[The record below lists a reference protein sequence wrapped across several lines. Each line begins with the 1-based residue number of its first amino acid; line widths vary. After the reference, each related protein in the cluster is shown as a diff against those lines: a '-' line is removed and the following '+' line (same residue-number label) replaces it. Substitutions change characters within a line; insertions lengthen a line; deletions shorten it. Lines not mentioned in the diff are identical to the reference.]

1 MKWKEGYNMK
11 IGFIGIGV
19 MGEAMASH
27 LLAAGHEMYVYN
39 RTKSKTDRIV
49 EAGAIWC
56 DDVKSVANNSEL
68 IFTII
73 GVPADVEAVYL
84 GEEGLIAHAT
94 PKTILV
100 DMTTSTP
107 ELAKRIYEA
116 GVEKGIQCLDA
127 PVTGGDV
134 GAKNGTLTIMV
145 GGEEAAYDRIRPILD
160 LMGKVIVYM
169 GEAGSGQHTKMAN
182 QIAIAGAAIGM
193 VEALAYSKGAHL
205 DLETVLSA
213 ITSGSAASWQL
224 SNMAPRIIREDFNP
238 GFFIKHFIKD
248 MKIAASE
255 ANDMQVE
262 LPGLELVLSLY
273 EECANRELENL
284 GTQAL
289 YKLYEK

>member
-1 MKWKEGYNMK
+1 MK

-19 MGEAMASH
+19 MGEAMATH
-27 LLAAGHEMYVYN
+27 LLKAEHELYVYN
-39 RTKSKTDRIV
+39 RTKSKTDRLV
-49 EAGAIWC
+49 EQGATWC
-56 DDVKSVANNSEL
+56 ESVADVAKASDL

-73 GVPADVEAVYL
+73 GVPADVESVYL
-84 GEEGLIAHAT
+84 DENGLINCAKAG
-94 PKTILV
+94 TILV

-116 GVEKGIQCLDA
+116 GQKRDILCLDA

-145 GGEEAAYDRIRPILD
+145 GGDEATFKEILPILE
-160 LMGKVIVYM
+160 LMGKTIVFM

-193 VEALAYSKGAHL
+193 VEALAYSKGANL
-205 DLETVLSA
+205 DLQSVLEA

-224 SNMAPRIIREDFNP
+224 SNMAPRIIRDDFNP
-238 GFFIKHFIKD
+238 GFYIKHFIKD
-248 MKIAASE
+248 MRIASTE
-255 ANDMQVE
+255 AKDMQVD
-262 LPGLELVLSLY
+262 LPGLDLVLSLY
-273 EECANRELENL
+273 EECANREFDNL

>member
-1 MKWKEGYNMK
+1 MK

-19 MGEAMASH
+19 MGESMAGH
-27 LLAAGHEMYVYN
+27 LLKAGHDLYVYN
-39 RTKSKTDRIV
+39 RTKSKADRIV
-49 EAGAIWC
+49 AEGATWC
-56 DDVKSVANNSEL
+56 EDVKSIARQCDL

-73 GVPADVEAVYL
+73 GVPADVESVYL
-84 GEEGLIAHAT
+84 NEDGLVNHT
-94 PKTILV
+94 KKGTILV

-107 ELAKRIYEA
+107 DLAKRIYEA
-116 GVEKGIQCLDA
+116 GTPKGLKCLDA

-145 GGEEAAYDRIRPILD
+145 GGDQETFNEILPILE
-160 LMGKVIVYM
+160 LMGKTIVYM
-169 GEAGSGQHTKMAN
+169 GAAGSGQHTKMAN

-193 VEALAYSKGAHL
+193 VESLAYSKGAGL
-205 DLETVLSA
+205 DLETVLKA

-224 SNMAPRIIREDFNP
+224 SNMAPRIINDDFNP

-248 MKIAASE
+248 MRIASTESKAM
-255 ANDMQVE
+255 DVD
-262 LPGLELVLSLY
+262 LPGLDLVLSLY
-273 EECANRELENL
+273 EECQKRELENC

>member
-1 MKWKEGYNMK
+1 MK

-27 LLAAGHEMYVYN
+27 LLNAGHHLYVYN
-39 RTKSKTDRIV
+39 RTKSKADSIV
-49 EAGAIWC
+49 KAGAIWC
-56 DDVKSVANNSEL
+56 EDVKSIATICDV

-73 GVPADVEAVYL
+73 GVPKDVENVYL
-84 GEEGLIAHAT
+84 GEDGLINHA
-94 PKTILV
+94 KENTILI

-107 ELAKRIYEA
+107 DLAKRIYEA
-116 GVEKGIQCLDA
+116 GQIKGLRCLDA

-145 GGEEAAYDRIRPILD
+145 GGDEKTYKEVLPILE
-160 LMGKVIVYM
+160 LMGKTIVYM
-169 GEAGSGQHTKMAN
+169 GVAGSGQHTKMAN

-193 VEALAYSKGAHL
+193 VEALAYSKGAEL
-205 DLETVLSA
+205 DLAKMLQA
-213 ITSGSAASWQL
+213 ITSGSASSGQL
-224 SNMAPRIIREDFNP
+224 SNMAPRIIKDDFNP

-248 MKIAASE
+248 MRIASNE
-255 ANDMQVE
+255 SKEMNVN

-273 EECANRELENL
+273 EECQKRDLENC

>member
-1 MKWKEGYNMK
+1 MK

-19 MGEAMASH
+19 MGESMAGH
-27 LLAAGHEMYVYN
+27 LLKAGHDLYVYN
-39 RTKSKTDRIV
+39 RTKSKADRIV
-49 EAGAIWC
+49 AEGATWC
-56 DDVKSVANNSEL
+56 EEVKSIARQCDL

-73 GVPADVEAVYL
+73 GVPSDVESVYL
-84 GEEGLIAHAT
+84 NEDGLVNHA
-94 PKTILV
+94 KKGTILV

-107 ELAKRIYEA
+107 DLAKRIYEA
-116 GVEKGIQCLDA
+116 GTPKGLKCLDA

-145 GGEEAAYDRIRPILD
+145 GGDRETFNEILPILE
-160 LMGKVIVYM
+160 LMGKTIVYM
-169 GEAGSGQHTKMAN
+169 GAAGSGQHTKMAN

-193 VEALAYSKGAHL
+193 VESLAYSKGAGL
-205 DLETVLSA
+205 DLETVLKA

-224 SNMAPRIIREDFNP
+224 SNMAPRIINDDFNP

-248 MKIAASE
+248 MRIASTESKAM
-255 ANDMQVE
+255 DVD
-262 LPGLELVLSLY
+262 LPGLDLVLSLY
-273 EECANRELENL
+273 EECQKHELENC

>member
-1 MKWKEGYNMK
+1 MK

-19 MGEAMASH
+19 MGESMAGH
-27 LLAAGHEMYVYN
+27 LLKAGHDLYVYN
-39 RTKSKTDRIV
+39 RTKSKADRIV
-49 EAGAIWC
+49 AEGATWC
-56 DDVKSVANNSEL
+56 EDVKSIARQCDL

-73 GVPADVEAVYL
+73 GVPADVESVYL
-84 GEEGLIAHAT
+84 NEDGLVNHA
-94 PKTILV
+94 KKGTILV

-107 ELAKRIYEA
+107 DLAKRIYEA
-116 GVEKGIQCLDA
+116 GTQKGLKCLDA

-145 GGEEAAYDRIRPILD
+145 GGDQETFNEILPILE
-160 LMGKVIVYM
+160 LMGKTIVYM
-169 GEAGSGQHTKMAN
+169 GAAGSGQHTKMAN

-193 VEALAYSKGAHL
+193 VESLAYSKGAGL
-205 DLETVLSA
+205 DLETVLKA

-224 SNMAPRIIREDFNP
+224 SNMAPRIINDDFNP

-248 MKIAASE
+248 MRIASTESKAM
-255 ANDMQVE
+255 DVD
-262 LPGLELVLSLY
+262 LPGLDLVLSLY
-273 EECANRELENL
+273 EECQKRELENC

>member
-1 MKWKEGYNMK
+1 MK

-19 MGEAMASH
+19 MGESMAGH
-27 LLAAGHEMYVYN
+27 LLKAGHDLYVYN
-39 RTKSKTDRIV
+39 RTKNKADRIV
-49 EAGAIWC
+49 AEGATWC
-56 DDVKSVANNSEL
+56 EDVKSIARQCDL

-73 GVPADVEAVYL
+73 GVPADVESVYL
-84 GEEGLIAHAT
+84 NEDGLVNHA
-94 PKTILV
+94 KKGTILV

-107 ELAKRIYEA
+107 DLAKRIYEA
-116 GVEKGIQCLDA
+116 GTPKGLKCLDA

-145 GGEEAAYDRIRPILD
+145 GGDQETFNEISPILE
-160 LMGKVIVYM
+160 LMGKTIVYM
-169 GEAGSGQHTKMAN
+169 GAAGSGQHTKMAN

-193 VEALAYSKGAHL
+193 VESLAYSKGAGL
-205 DLETVLSA
+205 DLETVLKA

-224 SNMAPRIIREDFNP
+224 SNMAPRIINDDFNP

-248 MKIAASE
+248 MRIASTESKAM
-255 ANDMQVE
+255 DVD
-262 LPGLELVLSLY
+262 LPGLDLVLSLY
-273 EECANRELENL
+273 EECQKRELENC

>member
-1 MKWKEGYNMK
+1 MN

-19 MGEAMASH
+19 MGQAMATH
-27 LLAAGHEMYVYN
+27 LLNAGHKMYVYN
-39 RTKSKTDRIV
+39 RTKSKADQIV
-49 EAGAIWC
+49 EAGAIWYE
-56 DDVKSVANNSEL
+56 DVQMVAHHADL

-84 GEEGLIAHAT
+84 GEGGLIDTA
-94 PKTILV
+94 KEGTILV

-116 GVEKGIQCLDA
+116 GMQKGIQCLDA

-145 GGEEAAYDRIRPILD
+145 GGEESVYQSIRPILD

-193 VEALAYSKGAHL
+193 VEALAYSKGANL

-224 SNMAPRIIREDFNP
+224 SNMAPRIIRDDFNP

-248 MKIAASE
+248 MKIATSEASE
-255 ANDMQVE
+255 MSVD
-262 LPGLELVLSLY
+262 LPGLNLVLSLY
-273 EECANRELENL
+273 EECANREFENL

>member
-1 MKWKEGYNMK
+1 MK

-19 MGEAMASH
+19 MGESMAGH
-27 LLAAGHEMYVYN
+27 LLKAGHDLYVYN
-39 RTKSKTDRIV
+39 RTKSKADRIV
-49 EAGAIWC
+49 AEGATWC
-56 DDVKSVANNSEL
+56 EDVKSIARQCDL

-73 GVPADVEAVYL
+73 GVPADVESVYL
-84 GEEGLIAHAT
+84 NEDGLVNHT
-94 PKTILV
+94 KKGTILV

-107 ELAKRIYEA
+107 DLAKRIYEA
-116 GVEKGIQCLDA
+116 GTQKGLKCLDA

-145 GGEEAAYDRIRPILD
+145 GGDQETFNEILPILE
-160 LMGKVIVYM
+160 LMGKTIVYM
-169 GEAGSGQHTKMAN
+169 GAAGSGQHTKMAN

-193 VEALAYSKGAHL
+193 VESLAYSKGAGL
-205 DLETVLSA
+205 DLETVLKA

-224 SNMAPRIIREDFNP
+224 SNMAPRIINDDFNP

-248 MKIAASE
+248 MRIASTESKAM
-255 ANDMQVE
+255 DVD
-262 LPGLELVLSLY
+262 LPGLDLVLSLY
-273 EECANRELENL
+273 EECQKCELENC

>member
-1 MKWKEGYNMK
+1 MK

-19 MGEAMASH
+19 MGESMAGH
-27 LLAAGHEMYVYN
+27 LLKAGHDLYVYN
-39 RTKSKTDRIV
+39 RTKSKADRIV
-49 EAGAIWC
+49 AEGATWC
-56 DDVKSVANNSEL
+56 EDVKSIARQCDL

-73 GVPADVEAVYL
+73 GVPADVESVYL
-84 GEEGLIAHAT
+84 NEDGLVNHA
-94 PKTILV
+94 KKGTILV

-107 ELAKRIYEA
+107 DLAKRIYEA
-116 GVEKGIQCLDA
+116 GTPKGLKCLDA

-145 GGEEAAYDRIRPILD
+145 GGDQETFNEISPILE
-160 LMGKVIVYM
+160 LMGKTIVYM
-169 GEAGSGQHTKMAN
+169 GAAGSGQHTKMAN

-193 VEALAYSKGAHL
+193 VESLAYSKGAGL
-205 DLETVLSA
+205 DLETVLKA

-224 SNMAPRIIREDFNP
+224 SNMAPRIINDDFNP

-248 MKIAASE
+248 MRIASTESKAM
-255 ANDMQVE
+255 DVD
-262 LPGLELVLSLY
+262 LPGLDLVLSLY
-273 EECANRELENL
+273 EECQKRELENC

>member
-1 MKWKEGYNMK
+1 MK

-19 MGEAMASH
+19 MGESMAGH
-27 LLAAGHEMYVYN
+27 LLKAGHDLYVYN
-39 RTKSKTDRIV
+39 RTKNKADRIV
-49 EAGAIWC
+49 AEGATWC
-56 DDVKSVANNSEL
+56 EDVKSIARQCDL

-73 GVPADVEAVYL
+73 GVPADVESVYL
-84 GEEGLIAHAT
+84 NEDGLVNHA
-94 PKTILV
+94 KKGTILV

-107 ELAKRIYEA
+107 DLAKRIYEA
-116 GVEKGIQCLDA
+116 GTPKGLKCLDA

-145 GGEEAAYDRIRPILD
+145 GGDQETFNEILPILE
-160 LMGKVIVYM
+160 LMGKTIVYM
-169 GEAGSGQHTKMAN
+169 GAAGSGQHTKMAN

-193 VEALAYSKGAHL
+193 VESLAYSKGAGL
-205 DLETVLSA
+205 DLETVLKA

-224 SNMAPRIIREDFNP
+224 SNMAPRIINDDFNP

-248 MKIAASE
+248 MRIASTESKAM
-255 ANDMQVE
+255 DVD
-262 LPGLELVLSLY
+262 LPGLDLVLSLY
-273 EECANRELENL
+273 EECQKRELENC

>member
-1 MKWKEGYNMK
+1 MK

-19 MGEAMASH
+19 MGESMAGH
-27 LLAAGHEMYVYN
+27 LLKAGHDLYVYN
-39 RTKSKTDRIV
+39 RTKSKADRIV
-49 EAGAIWC
+49 AEGATWC
-56 DDVKSVANNSEL
+56 EGVKSIARQCDL

-73 GVPADVEAVYL
+73 GVPADVESVYL
-84 GEEGLIAHAT
+84 NEDGLVNHA
-94 PKTILV
+94 KKGTILV

-107 ELAKRIYEA
+107 DLAKRIYEA
-116 GVEKGIQCLDA
+116 GTQKGLKCLDA

-145 GGEEAAYDRIRPILD
+145 GGDQETFNEILPILE
-160 LMGKVIVYM
+160 LMGKTIVYM
-169 GEAGSGQHTKMAN
+169 GAAGSGQHTKMAN

-193 VEALAYSKGAHL
+193 VESLAYSKGAGL
-205 DLETVLSA
+205 DLETVLKA

-224 SNMAPRIIREDFNP
+224 SNMAPRIINDDFNP

-248 MKIAASE
+248 MRIASTESKAM
-255 ANDMQVE
+255 DVD
-262 LPGLELVLSLY
+262 LPGLDLVLSLY
-273 EECANRELENL
+273 EECQKRELENC

>member
-1 MKWKEGYNMK
+1 MN

-19 MGEAMASH
+19 MGQAMATH
-27 LLAAGHEMYVYN
+27 LLNAGHKMYVYN
-39 RTKSKTDRIV
+39 RTKSKADQIV

-56 DDVKSVANNSEL
+56 EDVQMVAHHADL

-84 GEEGLIAHAT
+84 GEGGLIDTA
-94 PKTILV
+94 KEGTILV

-116 GVEKGIQCLDA
+116 GMQKGIQCLDA

-145 GGEEAAYDRIRPILD
+145 GGEESVYQSIRPILD

-193 VEALAYSKGAHL
+193 VEALAYSKGANL

-224 SNMAPRIIREDFNP
+224 SNLL
-238 GFFIKHFIKD
+238 
-248 MKIAASE
+248 KI
-255 ANDMQVE
+255 
-262 LPGLELVLSLY
+262 
-273 EECANRELENL
+273 
-284 GTQAL
+284 
-289 YKLYEK
+289 

>member
-1 MKWKEGYNMK
+1 MN

-19 MGEAMASH
+19 MGQAMATH
-27 LLAAGHEMYVYN
+27 LLNAGHKMYVYN
-39 RTKSKTDRIV
+39 RTKSKADQIV

-56 DDVKSVANNSEL
+56 EDVQMVAHHADL

-84 GEEGLIAHAT
+84 GEGGLIDTA
-94 PKTILV
+94 KEGTILV
-100 DMTTSTP
+100 
-107 ELAKRIYEA
+107 
-116 GVEKGIQCLDA
+116 DA

-145 GGEEAAYDRIRPILD
+145 GGEESVYQSIRPILD

-193 VEALAYSKGAHL
+193 VEALAYSKGANL

-224 SNMAPRIIREDFNP
+224 SNMAPRIIRDDFNP

-248 MKIAASE
+248 MKIATSEASE
-255 ANDMQVE
+255 MSVD
-262 LPGLELVLSLY
+262 LPGLNLVLSLY
-273 EECANRELENL
+273 EECANREFENL

>member
-1 MKWKEGYNMK
+1 MK

-19 MGEAMASH
+19 MGESMAGH
-27 LLAAGHEMYVYN
+27 LLKAGHDLYVYN
-39 RTKSKTDRIV
+39 RTKSKADRIV
-49 EAGAIWC
+49 AEGATWC
-56 DDVKSVANNSEL
+56 EDVKSIARQCDL

-73 GVPADVEAVYL
+73 GVPADVESVYL
-84 GEEGLIAHAT
+84 NEDGLVNHA
-94 PKTILV
+94 KKGTILV

-107 ELAKRIYEA
+107 DLAKRIYEA
-116 GVEKGIQCLDA
+116 GTPKGLKCLDA

-145 GGEEAAYDRIRPILD
+145 GGDRETFNEILPILE
-160 LMGKVIVYM
+160 LMGKTIVYM
-169 GEAGSGQHTKMAN
+169 GAAGSGQHTKMAN

-193 VEALAYSKGAHL
+193 VESLAYSKGAGL
-205 DLETVLSA
+205 DLETVLKA

-224 SNMAPRIIREDFNP
+224 SNMAPRIINDDFNP

-248 MKIAASE
+248 MRIASTESKAM
-255 ANDMQVE
+255 DVD
-262 LPGLELVLSLY
+262 LPGLDLVLSLY
-273 EECANRELENL
+273 EECQKHELENC

>member
-1 MKWKEGYNMK
+1 MK

-27 LLAAGHEMYVYN
+27 LLNANHELYVYN
-39 RTKSKTDRIV
+39 RTKSKADRLV
-49 EAGAIWC
+49 AAGATWC
-56 DDVKSVANNSEL
+56 DDVKSIAQCCDL

-73 GVPADVEAVYL
+73 GVPTDVESVYL
-84 GEEGLIAHAT
+84 GEDGLVNHAKE
-94 PKTILV
+94 KTILV

-107 ELAKRIYEA
+107 DLAKRIYEA
-116 GVEKGIQCLDA
+116 GQEKGLQCLDA

-145 GGEEAAYDRIRPILD
+145 GGDKKTYDEILPILD
-160 LMGKVIVYM
+160 LMGKTIVYM
-169 GEAGSGQHTKMAN
+169 GAAGSGQHTKMAN

-193 VEALAYSKGAHL
+193 VEALAYSKGAGL
-205 DLETVLSA
+205 DLETVLQA
-213 ITSGSAASWQL
+213 VTSGSAASWQL
-224 SNMAPRIIREDFNP
+224 SNMAPRIINDDFNP

-248 MKIAASE
+248 MRIASNE
-255 ANDMQVE
+255 SKEMNVE

-273 EECANRELENL
+273 EECQKRELENC